1 MLQAD
6 RISDAFKGGP
16 ADPNR
21 SFEDLERFYQQA
33 KWLGECAE
41 YIYPPPIDHSD
52 DAQMAKWELIWNSF
66 LEQHSDATLMS
77 ADAKAYREKWEN
89 AINEFVEKLQNSSN
103 PDATSEAR
111 VTYEGLDENGL
122 DAIAD
127 ALQSKRLKLFPTLRP
142 WKWFSVTEPMRLAT
156 LRYELAHRL
165 WSTRAESRIR
175 EYIDKTWAAEGTNS
189 GGNTTVDFK
198 SKNGIEYFMA
208 SNDKMVILCFR
219 GTEMHKM
226 GDIITDMR
234 AWQVE
239 VPERKKK
246 PTSDDANAN
255 KKTQSQSAKFHE
267 GFWSALHGVWEQIE
281 QNPVWEAFKSPTKK
295 QVWITGHSL
304 GGALATVAAYRLV
317 RDEVISADQ
326 ISGVFTFGQPR
337 VGDGK
342 FVGGYS
348 GTRDRHYR
356 FVNNCDIVTMI
367 PPKSIRWVFRL
378 GSMFFKQGASKQQA
392 GAQGSI
398 VKVVQTD
405 SETLMKSYD
414 YADVGNILFL
424 NRSSRVTLLRPKLLW
439 PFDLFFGRVG
449 SLLRSPFVNTKHRS
463 LMERIVPG
471 VADHSMQEYNRVLKI
486 ACAHCEFVREAVA
499 KMKERPELKS
509 RQESSLKKAAEQAWT
524 RLRASADRVAW
535 DAKKQVL
542 TPIAVKNVELKKLKR
557 DKQCEVDELKKQLHG
572 KGSEENGMTDL
583 ESPKLKELAV
593 RIATVQFELS
603 KLNKSNAVV
612 WLDTWQ
618 AVLSEK
624 RGQAIEN
631 AMSSL
636 RKSKLG
642 QENLE

>member
-6 RISDAFKGGP
+6 QISDAFKGGR

-21 SFEDLERFYQQA
+21 SFEELERFYQQA

-41 YIYPPPIDHSD
+41 YIYPPPIDRSD
-52 DAQMAKWELIWNSF
+52 DAQMEKWELIWNSF

-77 ADAKAYREKWEN
+77 EDAKADREKWEN
-89 AINEFVEKLQNSSN
+89 AINEFVEKIQKSSN
-103 PDATSEAR
+103 PDASCKAR
-111 VTYEGLDENGL
+111 VVYEGLDENGL

-127 ALQSKRLKLFPTLRP
+127 VLQSKRLKSFPTLSP
-142 WKWFSVTEPMRLAT
+142 WKWFSVTEPMRMTT

-175 EYIDKTWAAEGTNS
+175 QYIDKTWAAEATNT

-198 SKNGIEYFMA
+198 SKNGIEYFIA
-208 SNDKMVILCFR
+208 SNDELVILCFR

-239 VPERKKK
+239 VPEKKKK
-246 PTSDDANAN
+246 PTSDDANPN
-255 KKTQSQSAKFHE
+255 KKTKSQPAKFHE

-281 QNPVWEAFKSPTKK
+281 QNPVWEAFKSPTNK

-348 GTRDRHYR
+348 GTSDRHYR

-367 PPKSIRWVFRL
+367 PPKSIRWVFRV
-378 GSMFFKQGASKQQA
+378 GSMFFRRGASKQQA
-392 GAQGSI
+392 GAQESM

-414 YADVGNILFL
+414 YADVGNIFFL
-424 NRSSRVTLLRPKLLW
+424 NRSSRVKLLRPKLLW

-463 LMERIVPG
+463 LMERFVPG

-499 KMKERPELKS
+499 KMKERPELGS

-535 DAKKQVL
+535 DAKKQVV
-542 TPIAVKNVELKKLKR
+542 TSIGIENVKLEKLKR
-557 DKQCEVDELKKQLHG
+557 DKLSEVDGLKEQGHG
-572 KGSEENGMTDL
+572 KRSEENEMTVV
-583 ESPKLKELAV
+583 ETSKLKALSIQ
-593 RIATVQFELS
+593 IANVQLELS
-603 KLNKSNAVV
+603 NLNKSNAVV
-612 WLDTWQ
+612 WLDTWH

-636 RKSKLG
+636 R
-642 QENLE
+642 